1 MLTFVTRSAKSV
13 ARRVA
18 PDLYATVAPALLDWW
33 RGERAPT
40 PGRPYPTEELR
51 LLAEKFGLRA
61 GFVVLGGPFRGMKYV
76 TMPGEGN
83 LLPKLLGS
91 YEEELQSLIESW
103 PSRQYDGI
111 LNIGCAEGYYAVGLA
126 LLISG
131 IRVRAFDID
140 ESARHLCAEL
150 AAMNGVAGRLSIGSR
165 CDREVLR
172 KLDGSRTLIVC
183 DCEGCEAELFDATTV
198 AALRRS
204 DVLMELHDF
213 IDPAISKLLVHRF
226 KRSHR
231 TTLITSVVRD
241 PETYP
246 QLSFL
251 SPKERAHAV
260 DEFRPGIM
268 QWAFFEA
275 RT

>member
-1 MLTFVTRSAKSV
+1 M
-13 ARRVA
+13 
-18 PDLYATVAPALLDWW
+18 
-33 RGERAPT
+33 
-40 PGRPYPTEELR
+40 
-51 LLAEKFGLRA
+51 
-61 GFVVLGGPFRGMKYV
+61 
-76 TMPGEGN
+76 
-83 LLPKLLGS
+83 
-91 YEEELQSLIESW
+91 
-103 PSRQYDGI
+103 
-111 LNIGCAEGYYAVGLA
+111 
-126 LLISG
+126 ISG
-131 IRVRAFDID
+131 IWVRAFDID
-140 ESARHLCAEL
+140 ASARHLCAEL
-150 AAMNGVAGRLSIGSR
+150 AAMNGVTDRVSIESR
-165 CDREVLR
+165 CDREILR
-172 KLDGSRTLIVC
+172 GVDGSRTLVVC
-183 DCEGCEAELFDATTV
+183 DCEGCEAELFDVTTV

-241 PETYP
+241 PESFP

-251 SPKERAHAV
+251 SPREQAHAV